1 MKITPF
7 LIFSFY
13 LFFPGSVLFSANHV
27 VQVGEKIQDAVDAA
41 SNGDVIIVREGL
53 HVDQGAIVIAK
64 HVRLVREKGTEVTI
78 RADSLT
84 FRDLNE
90 STVLRDFRIENPLI
104 LENCKEF
111 GIEDIDLSVNTAPRY
126 GNVTITNSKAI
137 IRSSRTRHFPAI
149 NDSEVEVID
158 CAVTY
163 DLVGSRNTLQVVD
176 TSFRRTTQTDS
187 NCTYV
192 KSNAS
197 EYGTFSGGRFVA
209 HDTTFG
215 GDLTFTTTDWAMHGS
230 TVRGSLTSNKSH
242 TKILRSVVL
251 GTLSHQHK
259 TTDANVT
266 LDCVVFQ
273 SRVNILSSLAKR
285 TWVTYSSVVNT
296 TIGEDTEEAYFIG
309 NKILGDLNA
318 DSSVLDLVFTNNFS
332 IMGLA
337 AGSSDL
343 KAQYNAPDSD
353 SNWHPAKTINFYPS
367 FIPYVTNQIHR
378 GEKYGTAYCY
388 MAFTYADGSTAN
400 SPTATH
406 GSNTWVDRHYDNP
419 FLQKDVIKIQVMV
432 RYSDRYNGR
441 AHERWTFENLDSSP
455 VLTISKAKNVRFYN
469 NTSVS
474 VSIANGF
481 GGSYEIKGNLFW
493 NKDNSWP
500 GYAISAPAPGV
511 SQYNYFQDSGKQAT
525 GGINNDLNIVGGDP
539 GFVDAD
545 NFDFTL
551 KSDSRLRDQGPTDS
565 YFNDHDGSRNDIGH
579 YGGHMYDVNGTTSV
593 NPVVLSGVQNIFR
606 MRVGESN
613 PIIIKARAAV
623 ATPSE

>member
-41 SNGDVIIVREGL
+41 AEGDVIIVREGL

-126 GNVTITNSKAI
+126 GNVTITNSKVI
-137 IRSSRTRHFPAI
+137 IRSSRIRHFPAI

-158 CAVTY
+158 CAVSY

-176 TSFRRTTQTDS
+176 SSFRNLNLPHTR
-187 NCTYV
+187 
-192 KSNAS
+192 
-197 EYGTFSGGRFVA
+197 GTFVRSSGGGVDFTGGSFVS
-209 HDTTFG
+209 HGCTFTGETTFASCNWSSHG
-215 GDLTFTTTDWAMHGS
+215 TTFKAN
-230 TVRGSLTSNKSH
+230 LTSTKSH
-242 TKILRSVVL
+242 TKLLRSVVA

-332 IMGLA
+332 FMGLA

-343 KAQYNAPDSD
+343 KAQYDAPDSD
-353 SNWHPAKTINFYPS
+353 SNWHTAKTINFYPS

-378 GEKYGTAYCY
+378 GEKYGSAYCY

-400 SPTATH
+400 SHTATH

-419 FLQKDVIKIQVMV
+419 FPQKDVIKVQVMV
-432 RYSDRYNGR
+432 RYSNRYDGR

-525 GGINNDLNIVGGDP
+525 GGINNDLNIVGVDP

-551 KSDSRLRDQGPTDS
+551 KSDSPLRDQGPTDS

-579 YGGHMYDVNGTTSV
+579 YGGHMYDVNGSTSV